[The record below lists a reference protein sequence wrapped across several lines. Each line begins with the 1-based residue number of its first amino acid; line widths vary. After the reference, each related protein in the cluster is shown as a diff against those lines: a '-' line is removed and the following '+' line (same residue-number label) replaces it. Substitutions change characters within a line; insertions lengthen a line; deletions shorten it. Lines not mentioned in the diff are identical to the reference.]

1 MKYGFHWWT
10 IGYTY
15 IQSNEFFSIEK
26 IEQTRKYSIS
36 TYFIDFVSKVL
47 LSDLGQ
53 LYKNKTICKLYV
65 IKCT

>member
-1 MKYGFHWWT
+1 MVDR
-10 IGYTY
+10 ID
-15 IQSNEFFSIEK
+15 IQQNEFFSIEK
-26 IEQTRKYSIS
+26 IKQTRKYSIS

-53 LYKNKTICKLYV
+53 LYKNKKICKLCV